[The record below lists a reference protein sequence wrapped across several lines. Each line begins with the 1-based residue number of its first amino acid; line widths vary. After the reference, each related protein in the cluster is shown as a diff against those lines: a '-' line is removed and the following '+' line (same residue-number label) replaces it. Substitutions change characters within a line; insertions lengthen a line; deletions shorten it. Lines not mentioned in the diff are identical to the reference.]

1 MGCRTGFYF
10 LVRNMEPEVAI
21 KLVND
26 MLAFIASFEGDVPG
40 ATEKEC
46 GNFREQDL
54 EGAKAIARKMIP
66 VLKAGRPPTAPTKNS
81 QRSTCSGLKGH
92 ASAARNPALAGRS
105 ARLERALP
113 LFID

>member
-1 MGCRTGFYF
+1 M
-10 LVRNMEPEVAI
+10 
-21 KLVND
+21 
-26 MLAFIASFEGDVPG
+26 PG

-66 VLKAGRPPTAPTKNS
+66 ILKSWTPADCASKNS

-92 ASAARNPALAGRS
+92 ASAARNPALTGRFRAS
-105 ARLERALP
+105 RARLAP
-113 LFID
+113 FH